1 MHPVASIE
9 NVYTET
15 HANVHTHTHTHT
27 HNTLATLSP
36 VAKEMS
42 TPGNQ
47 KMYFYASII
56 IFPLLMILAY

>member
-1 MHPVASIE
+1 MHPVASLE

-15 HANVHTHTHTHT
+15 HTNVHTHT